1 MPLYTNWEQ
10 NSVFA
15 FFRRFVNTINFT
27 GIVFNSGF
35 NHYINSHCRKF
46 YRIFATQKDVSSI
59 SLRPHCLLSASLVPI
74 ASLSCLYSAAIL
86 SPSFSSL
93 RQLIVSP
100 KTGLYRPQFRPFPE
114 SDFPSFICSSISN
127 CSCSSFSTYV
137 GYHGS
142 HEPPSASLI

>member
-1 MPLYTNWEQ
+1 MIWGETELHMPQISVTEPYRVTQQKPSSKFMRIKVKTMPLYTNWEQ

-100 KTGLYRPQFRPFPE
+100 KTGLYRP
-114 SDFPSFICSSISN
+114 
-127 CSCSSFSTYV
+127 
-137 GYHGS
+137 
-142 HEPPSASLI
+142 